1 MTSLRER
8 AARVRVASGIG
19 MAVGS
24 LFGLFNLLTPGQ
36 AALGWSELA
45 AVVFFVVPAW
55 LLGRDQSQVFWAELC
70 LILSSYAIFG
80 SLIVFGGVGGTGI
93 YWVYTVPFLAFFIK
107 EQREGWVYSL
117 GFVAL
122 VLVYLVWFAP
132 HWSFAYHYSGVEVTQ
147 YLLSLGFYT
156 LLAAAFNKTRMIYAL
171 QLQKAKER
179 AEEDV
184 VAKSRFLAAAS
195 HDLRQPAHA
204 LGMFVARLSQL
215 EHGQEARELVVG
227 VDASVRAL
235 QHMLDEFFDYSR
247 LGLPTM
253 QVRSSDFPVERIFD
267 PLRESFASQAAVKGI
282 RLQVRPTQA
291 WVHADPAVLQRVMYN
306 LVANAIQYTHKGGV
320 LVTCRNVDGGRRVR
334 LEVWDTGVGIAEE
347 DQQRVFSEFFQVDN
361 PERDRSKG
369 FGLGLSIVKLSCEWL
384 GAHLSLRSQPGRGS
398 RFSVVLPQVEAAPL
412 PQPGAGL
419 GMGAHPAGAAT
430 DTDSAVVLVV
440 EDDPLGSAA
449 MDSLLTGWGCEVHV
463 AHHASQALQMAQ
475 AGLRPQFIVTD
486 YRLPGELDGLQT
498 IHALREIIGQG
509 VPACVV
515 SGDTDPVVRETASA
529 MGVNM
534 LQKPVRPAKLRS
546 VMRNALRAT
555 DQGA

>member
-19 MAVGS
+19 MVVGS
-24 LFGLFNLLTPGQ
+24 LFGLFNLVTPGQ
-36 AALGWSELA
+36 AALGWTELA
-45 AVVFFVVPAW
+45 AVALFVVPAW
-55 LLGRDQSQVFWAELC
+55 VLSREQAQVFWAELS

-80 SLIVFGGVGGTGI
+80 ALIVFGGVEGTGI

-107 EQREGWVYSL
+107 EQREGWAYSL
-117 GFVAL
+117 GFIAL
-122 VLVYLVWFAP
+122 VLAYLVWFAP
-132 HWSFAYHYSGVEVTQ
+132 HWGFSYHYSGVEVTQ

-156 LLAAAFNKTRMIYAL
+156 LLAAAFNKTRMIYAM

-215 EHGQEARELVVG
+215 QHDQEARELVAG

-253 QVRSSDFPVERIFD
+253 QVRSSDFPVERMFA

-282 RLQVRPTQA
+282 RLRVRPTRA

-306 LVANAIQYTHKGGV
+306 LVANAIQYTPQGGV
-320 LVTCRNVDGGRRVR
+320 LVACRSVDGGRRVR
-334 LEVWDTGVGIAEE
+334 LEVWDTGVGIAME
-347 DQQRVFSEFFQVDN
+347 DQQRVFSEFFQVSN

-398 RFSVVLPQVEAAPL
+398 RFAVVLPQVDAGEPPA
-412 PQPGAGL
+412 PGAGL
-419 GMGAHPAGAAT
+419 ALGAHAEAGVT

-449 MDSLLTGWGCEVHV
+449 MDSLLKGWGCEVHV
-463 AHHASQALQMAQ
+463 AHNASQAQQMVR
-475 AGLRPQFIVTD
+475 AGLSPQFLITD
-486 YRLPGELDGLQT
+486 YRLPGELDGLQAV
-498 IHALREIIGQG
+498 HALRESLGRSL
-509 VPACVV
+509 PACVV
-515 SGDTDPVVRETASA
+515 SGDTDPAVRETAA
-529 MGVNM
+529 GMGVAV

-546 VMRNALRAT
+546 VMRNALRSGSA
-555 DQGA
+555 